1 MNTQRHDLLAFALIS
16 LALLPPITRAQAP
29 DSSRQG
35 SALYGAEILP
45 SQARRV
51 IAPLLPYST
60 LDAITNELSG
70 ELTMQHIQVISLF
83 HRTEPSLEFKESAE
97 YVERKLKEFGL
108 ADGHMESFPA
118 DGKIMYSTFR
128 SRPQWDVESSEL
140 WLEAPNK
147 ERLSSYAETA
157 VSVAYYSRSANVTS
171 EVVDVGAG
179 TGDSDYAGKAVA
191 GKIVLAEGDTNLV
204 HRKAVYEHGAMGVI
218 DYRLNLIPTTRLQD
232 MLNLVTQGVIWPL
245 DPEYDQK
252 ARFVCMISPRK
263 GRQLHAML
271 AAGEKVVV
279 HAEIKTHVGPG
290 EYQVVTA
297 TIPGGDKK
305 EEEFVLSCHLGHP
318 RPGANDNV
326 SGCAAILE
334 IARALTRS
342 IATGALPRPR
352 RSIRF
357 MFPPENSGTIMYQ
370 AAHPDA
376 KRHQVAAMQLD
387 SVGGNPSITGS
398 ILHLF
403 RTPYSVATYLNDV
416 AQNLFQFVSD
426 TNVEKIPYRV
436 AFPHQFEP
444 RITSV
449 TGTRDNFWG
458 SVDEFFDGSDSFIYS
473 DSSVG
478 VPATYLEDWP
488 DPYFHTSGDLPENL
502 DPTKLRRSCV
512 IAAVVAYVVANA
524 SDLDVIRFAN
534 ETANRARER
543 VASLERD
550 SFDRLFLCNADL
562 FQECYAT
569 AANALDQAYKREA
582 QAIVSVNRLADDASR
597 LQPPLQG
604 LREQFLKEQTGSRER
619 LETYSRWLAG
629 VKQVA
634 ISKRDASKEEKEA
647 ATRFPRRN
655 RSLIGP
661 MDSFAFDYLTTKLD
675 PQYRQRYDIFN
686 LPVNS
691 YAFETAY
698 EALNFA
704 DGTRSVLEITKALQA
719 EFGDVPLKAVDQY
732 MGLLSD
738 NGVIEWVKPEA
749 VNQR

>member
-1 MNTQRHDLLAFALIS
+1 MSTLRNDLLAFVLIFPV
-16 LALLPPITRAQAP
+16 LLPPFTRAQAP

-35 SALYGAEILP
+35 AASYGGEILP

-108 ADGHMESFPA
+108 ADAHIESFPA

-147 ERLSSYAETA
+147 ERLGSYAETA
-157 VSVAYYSRSANVTS
+157 VSVANNSRSASVTS
-171 EVVDVGAG
+171 EVVDVGNG
-179 TGDSDYAGKAVA
+179 TADSDYAGKDVA
-191 GKIVLAEGDTNLV
+191 GRIVLAEGDTNLV
-204 HRKAVYEHGAMGVI
+204 HRKAVYEHGAAGII
-218 DYRLNLIPTTRLQD
+218 DYRLNLIPTTRQQD
-232 MLNLVTQGVIWPL
+232 MLDLVTQGVIWPL
-245 DPEYDQK
+245 DPEYKQK
-252 ARFVCMISPRK
+252 AKFVCMISPRK

-271 AAGEKVVV
+271 RAGEKVVV
-279 HAEIKTHVGPG
+279 HAEIKTRVGPG

-297 TIPGGDKK
+297 TIPGGNKK
-305 EEEFVLSCHLGHP
+305 AEEFVLSCHLGHP
-318 RPGANDNV
+318 RPGSNDNV

-334 IARALTRS
+334 IARGLTRS

-370 AAHPDA
+370 VTHPDA
-376 KRHQVAAMQLD
+376 KLHQVAAMQLD
-387 SVGGNPSITGS
+387 SVGGNPTITGS
-398 ILHLF
+398 VLHLF
-403 RTPYSVATYLNDV
+403 RTPYSMATYLNDV

-478 VPATYLEDWP
+478 VPAVYLEDWP

-512 IAAVVAYVVANA
+512 IAASVAYALANA
-524 SDLDVIRFAN
+524 HDEDVVRFAY

-543 VASLERD
+543 VAALERD
-550 SFDRLFLCNADL
+550 AYDRLSLCDAVHFED
-562 FQECYAT
+562 CYTT
-569 AANALDQAYKREA
+569 AANAVEQAYKREGL
-582 QAIVSVNRLADDASR
+582 AITSASRLADEASR
-597 LQPPLQG
+597 VQPQLQA
-604 LREQFLKEQTGSRER
+604 LREQFLKAQTSSQER
-619 LETYSRWLAG
+619 LEAYSSWLGG
-629 VKQVA
+629 VRRVGF
-634 ISKRDASKEEKEA
+634 SKRQPGKEEKEA
-647 ATRFPRRN
+647 ATRFPKRN
-655 RSLIGP
+655 RNLIGP

-675 PQYRQRYDIFN
+675 SQYRQRYDIFN
-686 LPVNS
+686 LPANS

-704 DGTRSVLEITKALQA
+704 DGTRSVLDITNALQA
-719 EFGDVPLKAVDQY
+719 EFGNVPLKAVDQY
-732 MGLLSD
+732 LALLAD
-738 NGVIEWVKPEA
+738 NGVVQWVKPEDG
-749 VNQR
+749 NKQ

>member
-1 MNTQRHDLLAFALIS
+1 MNSVRNALFAL
-16 LALLPPITRAQAP
+16 ALIFPTVLPPVTQAQAP
-29 DSSRQG
+29 DSSHQG
-35 SALYGAEILP
+35 SASYGGEILP

-60 LDAITNELSG
+60 FDTITNELSG
-70 ELTMQHIQVISLF
+70 ELTMQHIQAISLF

-108 ADGHMESFPA
+108 ADAHIESFPA

-128 SRPQWDVESSEL
+128 SRPQWDVEFSEL
-140 WLEAPNK
+140 WLEAPDK
-147 ERLSSYAETA
+147 ERLASYAETA
-157 VSVAYYSRSANVTS
+157 VSIAYYSRSANVTS
-171 EVVDVGAG
+171 EVVDVGTG
-179 TGDSDYAGKAVA
+179 TSDSDYAGKDVA

-204 HRKAVYEHGAMGVI
+204 HRKAVYEHGAAGVI

-232 MLNLVTQGVIWPL
+232 MLGLVTQGVIWPL
-245 DPEYDQK
+245 DPEYEQK
-252 ARFVCMISPRK
+252 AKFVCMISPRK

-271 AAGEKVVV
+271 RAGEKVVV
-279 HAEIKTHVGPG
+279 HAEIKTRVGPG

-297 TIPGGDKK
+297 TIPGSDKK
-305 EEEFVLSCHLGHP
+305 AEEFVLSCHLGHP

-334 IARALTRS
+334 IARALIRS
-342 IATGALPRPR
+342 TATGALPRPR

-357 MFPPENSGTIMYQ
+357 MFPPENSGTIMYLV
-370 AAHPDA
+370 AHPDA
-376 KRHQVAAMQLD
+376 KQQVAAMQLD
-387 SVGGNPSITGS
+387 SVGGNPTITGS

-403 RTPYSVATYLNDV
+403 RTPYSMATYLNDV

-426 TNVEKIPYRV
+426 TNIEKIPYRV

-478 VPATYLEDWP
+478 VPAAYLEDWP

-512 IAAVVAYVVANA
+512 IAAAVAYAVANA
-524 SDLDVIRFAN
+524 NDQDVIRFAN

-550 SFDRLFLCNADL
+550 SFDRLFLCKADQ
-562 FQECYAT
+562 FEECYAT
-569 AANALDQAYKREA
+569 ATNALDQAYKREA
-582 QAIVSVNRLADDASR
+582 QAISSVSRLADDTAR
-597 LQPPLQG
+597 IQPPLQG
-604 LREQFLKEQTGSRER
+604 LREQFLKEQISSRER
-619 LETYSRWLAG
+619 LETYARWLAG

-634 ISKRDASKEEKEA
+634 VPKHEPGKEEQEA
-647 ATRFPRRN
+647 AARFPRRN

-691 YAFETAY
+691 YSFETAY

-704 DGTRSVLEITKALQA
+704 DGTRSVLEIRNALQA

-732 MGLLSD
+732 LGLLAD
-738 NGVIEWVKPEA
+738 NGVIEWVKPEG
-749 VNQR
+749 VNKR